1 MSSNGVREVLYDK
14 LIKESNEKKIRLNVV
29 SYDCTDMDTI
39 GYLRRLATN
48 SYGVGRFHAYCF
60 LRQYD
65 DYTPGPIDRSPT
77 KNQVFMNKRTFGGAP
92 PGAGV
97 KSDLMQ
103 VFEEIQLAK
112 ETLDNLKS
120 LSETMSKTNSV
131 ASKKVMP
138 SELHKVLNKKT
149 KQNDEEYCT
158 SKEWLLKHGL
168 SVKKLDLFDVLN
180 SVSFRHCDGVVE
192 LKKEPVTGRMF
203 YVGEG
208 VRYYQGD
215 AVRLFFIEYQRP
227 YRLCQVQL

>member
-1 MSSNGVREVLYDK
+1 MSSNSVREVLYDK

-48 SYGVGRFHAYCF
+48 SYGVGRFHGYCF

-65 DYTPGPIDRSPT
+65 DFTPGPIDPNPT
-77 KNQVFMNKRTFGGAP
+77 KNKVYMNKRTFGGAP

-97 KSDLMQ
+97 KSDLMTI
-103 VFEEIQLAK
+103 FEEIQLAK
-112 ETLDNLKS
+112 ETMENLKE
-120 LSETMSKTNSV
+120 LSEAMSKSNTSS
-131 ASKKVMP
+131 SKILP
-138 SELHKVLNKKT
+138 TELTKDVKKT
-149 KQNDEEYCT
+149 KQKDEEYCT
-158 SKEWLLKHGL
+158 SKEWLIKHGL

-180 SVSFRHCDGVVE
+180 SVSFRHCDGVIE
-192 LKKEPVTGRMF
+192 LKKEPMTGRMF

-215 AVRLFFIEYQRP
+215 AVSDFM
-227 YRLCQVQL
+227 

>member
-48 SYGVGRFHAYCF
+48 SYGVGRFHGYCF

-65 DYTPGPIDRSPT
+65 DYIPGPIDRTPT
-77 KNQVFMNKRTFGGAP
+77 KNKVFVNKRTFGGAP

-103 VFEEIQLAK
+103 VFEEIQHAK
-112 ETLDNLKS
+112 EALENLKL
-120 LSETMSKTNSV
+120 LSDTMSQTKTS
-131 ASKKVMP
+131 SKKVVA
-138 SELHKVLNKKT
+138 SDLNKDLNKKT
-149 KQNDEEYCT
+149 KQRDEEYCT
-158 SKEWLLKHGL
+158 SKEWLQKHGL

-180 SVSFRHCDGVVE
+180 QVSFRHCDGVVE

-215 AVRLFFIEYQRP
+215 AVSICFERQ
-227 YRLCQVQL
+227 